1 VAPERALEHT
11 RRPHITLTR
20 LKPVAFVLCLA
31 PAALLAWNLW
41 GVTHS
46 RPEALGANPIREAE
60 IFTGLWTLRFLAI
73 TLAVTPVRELLG
85 IGILAKYRRMFGLFT
100 FFYACVHLSM
110 WVGVDWFFDW
120 RSMGSEIAKHRYILI
135 GMTTFVLMLPPALT
149 STNGSVRRLGGAR
162 WARLHRLVYVC
173 AVTGTVHY
181 LWAVKKDTLFPLIY
195 LALFVA
201 LLGFRA
207 WEHYIGPLRLRKH
220 RTRRP
225 LTRRAIP
232 LTGASTSAPGPIG
245 DAK

>member
-1 VAPERALEHT
+1 MMS
-11 RRPHITLTR
+11 R
-20 LKPVAFVLCLA
+20 LKPLVFVLCLA
-31 PAALLAWNLW
+31 PAAMLAWNLW

-85 IGILAKYRRMFGLFT
+85 LGALAKYRRMFGLFT

-120 RSMGSEIAKHRYILI
+120 PSMGGEIVKHKYILI
-135 GMTTFVLMLPPALT
+135 GMTTFVLMVPLALT
-149 STNGSVRRLGGAR
+149 STNASVRRLGGTN
-162 WARLHRLVYVC
+162 WARLHRLVYLC
-173 AVTGTVHY
+173 AITGTVHY
-181 LWAVKKDTLFPLIY
+181 LWAVKKDTLFPLVY
-195 LALFVA
+195 LAVFVG

-207 WEHYIGPLRLRKH
+207 LEHYVGPLRLRKPRAR
-220 RTRRP
+220 RTIARK
-225 LTRRAIP
+225 AIP
-232 LTGASTSAPGPIG
+232 LASATTAASRPIG

>member
-1 VAPERALEHT
+1 MSSERALES
-11 RRPHITLTR
+11 RRRSYFTLTR
-20 LKPVAFVLCLA
+20 LKPLVFVLCLV

-85 IGILAKYRRMFGLFT
+85 IGALAKYRRMFGLFT

-120 RSMGSEIAKHRYILI
+120 RSMGNEIAKHRYILI
-135 GMTTFVLMLPPALT
+135 GMTTFVLMLPLALT
-149 STNGSVRRLGGAR
+149 STNASVRRLGGAR
-162 WARLHRLVYVC
+162 WARLHRLVYLC
-173 AVTGTVHY
+173 AITGTVHY

-195 LALFVA
+195 LATFIA
-201 LLGFRA
+201 LLGFRM
-207 WEHYIGPLRLRKH
+207 WEHYVGPLRLRQ
-220 RTRRP
+220 RP
-225 LTRRAIP
+225 ARRAVARRATP
-232 LTGASTSAPGPIG
+232 LPGVPTSAREPIA